1 MSKKKEEKKELTEE
15 ELKAIEKQKHLKFAQ
30 SSISSTNVGE
40 VSSSRNGLSYDN
52 ISSALQ
58 DPYSNVATLQQIS
71 KILYYSNG
79 VYYRLIEEFANIPMY
94 DLYLSPTFILGFNK
108 NNGQVEKMNK
118 EYEVIEQQIE
128 KINYKYNFKWFGRML
143 LLYGELFLYKVE
155 DNNGIFYKMIP
166 NDICRVSGIMEN
178 NIYKY
183 SIDLSKLSDE
193 NLLMTMPLPIQ
204 KLYEKYDKGAL
215 DKDEKLVDNF
225 YHLDDAEA
233 VAFLFDDGN
242 TRTKGVPPFC
252 YLFDKIFRIDEIEDE
267 DLESSATDALKIV
280 HQKAPTNEEGELLMD
295 VDILGKYH
303 QATKRNLPKSV
314 VITTNPLPME
324 VFTLQRQASA
334 TLTSTQRAYEYVYSS
349 AGVNSELFNGS
360 KSSSEAVVNSI
371 KTDEMVV
378 DRLNLIFGNFI
389 NYEVKNKKKNA
400 IWKVEMLRN
409 TYFNKKD
416 MQTTMREN
424 AMVGIGKLAYLSSMG
439 YTPLTA
445 MSALFYEAEM
455 QLEQYFRPLASG
467 YNSASEDVGRTS
479 NENNNDTELNAPQ
492 AENATKPQ

>member
-1 MSKKKEEKKELTEE
+1 MPRKEREKEPTQEE
-15 ELKAIEKQKHLKFAQ
+15 IKAIEKQKHLRFAQ
-30 SSISSTNVGE
+30 SSISAENGVETSA
-40 VSSSRNGLSYDN
+40 SRSGVTYDS
-52 ISSALQ
+52 IASALQ
-58 DPYSNVATLQQIS
+58 DPYANVAILQQIS

-94 DLYLSPTFILGFNK
+94 DLYLSPTTILGFSNK
-108 NNGQVEKMNK
+108 NSQVEKMNK
-118 EYEVIEQQIE
+118 EYEVIAQQIE

-155 DNNGIFYKMIP
+155 DNSGIFYKMIP

-193 NLLMTMPLPIQ
+193 NLLATMPMPIQ
-204 KLYEKYDKGAL
+204 KLYERFNSGAL
-215 DKDEKLVDNF
+215 DNDEKLVDNY
-225 YHLDDAEA
+225 YHLEEGEA

-252 YLFDKIFRIDEIEDE
+252 YLFDKIYRIDEIESD
-267 DLESSATDALKIV
+267 DLETSATDALKII
-280 HQKAPTNEEGELLMD
+280 HQKAPTNDEGELLMD
-295 VDILGKYH
+295 VDILSKYH

-324 VFTLQRQASA
+324 VFTLQRQANAS
-334 TLTSTQRAYEYVYSS
+334 LTSTQKAYEYVYTS

-360 KSSSEAVVNSI
+360 RSSSESVVNSI

-378 DRLNLIFGNFI
+378 DRLNLIFCNFI

-400 IWKVEMLRN
+400 MWKVEMLRN

-416 MQTTMREN
+416 IQTTMREN
-424 AMVGIGKLAYLSSMG
+424 AMVGIGKLAYLSSLG

-467 YNSASEDVGRTS
+467 YNSSSEDVGRTS

-492 AENATKPQ
+492 AENAQKPQ